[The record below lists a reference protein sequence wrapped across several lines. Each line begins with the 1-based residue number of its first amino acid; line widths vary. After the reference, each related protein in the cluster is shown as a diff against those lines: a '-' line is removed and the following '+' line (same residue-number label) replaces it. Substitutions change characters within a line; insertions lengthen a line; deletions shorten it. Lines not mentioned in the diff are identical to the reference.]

1 MPSCF
6 RIAKTEKNHGVC
18 SLVKFSWLIPLFNY
32 SLRQDCAKE
41 EKKRKKKKIRNTCC
55 INNVTNNVKFILLT
69 SLQHKVFK

>member
-41 EKKRKKKKIRNTCC
+41 EKKKKKK
-55 INNVTNNVKFILLT
+55 KLEILVVLIM
-69 SLQHKVFK
+69 SPIM

>member
-32 SLRQDCAKE
+32 SLRQDCAKKK
-41 EKKRKKKKIRNTCC
+41 KKRKKKKLE
-55 INNVTNNVKFILLT
+55 ILVVLIM
-69 SLQHKVFK
+69 SPIM

>member
-6 RIAKTEKNHGVC
+6 RIAKTEKNHGFC

-41 EKKRKKKKIRNTCC
+41 EKKNKEKKLE
-55 INNVTNNVKFILLT
+55 ILVVLII
-69 SLQHKVFK
+69 SPIM

>member
-41 EKKRKKKKIRNTCC
+41 EKKKKKKKKIKKN
-55 INNVTNNVKFILLT
+55 K
-69 SLQHKVFK
+69 

>member
-41 EKKRKKKKIRNTCC
+41 EKKKEKKKK
-55 INNVTNNVKFILLT
+55 KLEILVVLIM
-69 SLQHKVFK
+69 SPIM